1 MSESEASNEALVSGE
16 ANALLERRLGEIVAE
31 MQRMNAGTVTV
42 AAKDKQDRPIAAV
55 VLVADDDRDD
65 NQAVL
70 NAIEA
75 VTDPDDLNEEQ

>member
-1 MSESEASNEALVSGE
+1 MSESEASNG
-16 ANALLERRLGEIVAE
+16 ANALFERRLGEIVAE
-31 MQRMNAGTVTV
+31 MKRMNAGTVTV